1 MGMSGVKTP
10 LTLAERRK
18 AWLKHLVAKRSTS
31 WRFAVLPP
39 ALDGKTR
46 LQTRREIIHLQDGV
60 CVTWTAVGTDP
71 VNAVTVVGTRLVGWV
86 TRDDR
91 FLEEPLEG
99 ARALFWRAVDRDG
112 DGGDQRVVL
121 ALTASME
128 SLTTVMPLTALTGS
142 RAAISQTSTSA
153 TLRSLELH
161 TSSPRRRLDSASQEV
176 TRHERHVVTI
186 Q

>member
-1 MGMSGVKTP
+1 MDMSGVKTP

-18 AWLKHLVAKRSTS
+18 AWLKRLVAQRSTS

-46 LQTRREIIHLQDGV
+46 LQTRREIIHLHDGV
-60 CVTWTAVGTDP
+60 CVAWTAIGGDP
-71 VNAVTVVGTRLVGWV
+71 VNAATVVGTRLVGWV
-86 TRDDR
+86 TRDNR
-91 FLEEPLEG
+91 FLEEPVEG
-99 ARALFWRAVDRDG
+99 ARALFWRPI
-112 DGGDQRVVL
+112 DGGEQRVVL

-128 SLTTVMPLTALTGS
+128 ALTPVIPLTALTGS
-142 RAAISQTSTSA
+142 RATISQPATSA
-153 TLRSLELH
+153 TLRSPELH
-161 TSSPRRRLDSASQEV
+161 TIAARRRIDSSSQEI